1 MLLNVTAGHVAC
13 HPIDVIKFRVEEYE
27 RTRPPTG
34 AIPAEVFSCPKRGE
48 VMPRKPKR
56 PCRMTGCPNL
66 TDRKSGYCEKHE
78 KPMQRHY
85 ERFTRGYRQHE
96 RYGSVWRKIRDRHL
110 AREPLCELCRAHGR
124 FVAAT
129 LVHHIKPL
137 GDGGTHDD
145 ENLMSLCVS
154 CHEKIHRRSRGD
166 G

>member
-1 MLLNVTAGHVAC
+1 MKSILV
-13 HPIDVIKFRVEEYE
+13 
-27 RTRPPTG
+27 PPPRG

-48 VMPRKPKR
+48 AMPRKPKR
-56 PCRMTGCPNL
+56 PCRYSGCPNL
-66 TDRKSGYCEKHE
+66 TDRKSGYCDEHE

-96 RYGSVWRKIRDRHL
+96 RYGSAWRRIRDRHL
-110 AREPLCELCRAHGR
+110 AREPLCEMCRERGR

-137 GDGGTHDD
+137 GDGGTHD
-145 ENLMSLCVS
+145 ESNLMSLCVS

-166 G
+166 S

>member
-1 MLLNVTAGHVAC
+1 
-13 HPIDVIKFRVEEYE
+13 
-27 RTRPPTG
+27 
-34 AIPAEVFSCPKRGE
+34 
-48 VMPRKPKR
+48 MPRKPKR

-66 TDRKSGYCEKHE
+66 TDNKSGYCEKHE
-78 KPMQRHY
+78 KLMQRHY
-85 ERFTRGYRQHE
+85 ERFTRGYWQHE
-96 RYGSVWRKIRDRHL
+96 RYGSAWRRIRDRHL
-110 AREPLCELCRAHGR
+110 AREPLCEMCRERGR

-166 G
+166 GSPPGGGEISKTAPLLDRRWVTRKKRTVQTGY

>member
-1 MLLNVTAGHVAC
+1 M
-13 HPIDVIKFRVEEYE
+13 PKE
-27 RTRPPTG
+27 RC
-34 AIPAEVFSCPKRGE
+34 EMPK
-48 VMPRKPKR
+48 KPKR

-110 AREPLCELCRAHGR
+110 AREPLCEMCRKRGR

-137 GDGGTHDD
+137 GDGGTHD
-145 ENLMSLCVS
+145 ESNLMSLSLVVTRKFIGEA
-154 CHEKIHRRSRGD
+154 EKDKSQLKKNRLEEIRV
-166 G
+166 

>member
-1 MLLNVTAGHVAC
+1 M
-13 HPIDVIKFRVEEYE
+13 PKE
-27 RTRPPTG
+27 RC
-34 AIPAEVFSCPKRGE
+34 E
-48 VMPRKPKR
+48 MPRKPKR
-56 PCRMTGCPNL
+56 PCRYGSCPNL
-66 TDRKSGYCEKHE
+66 TDSKSGYCEKHE

-96 RYGSVWRKIRDRHL
+96 RYGSAWRKIRDRHL
-110 AREPLCELCRAHGR
+110 AREPLCEMCKEHGR

-154 CHEKIHRRSRGD
+154 CHEKIHQRSRGD
-166 G
+166 V